1 LHDRHNSF
9 AAVLI
14 GIAGWLVPGA
24 GHLLL
29 RMWTRGL
36 GVFAMVAALA
46 WTGIALRGRMFT
58 FTTDDFFD
66 LLGFFADC
74 GAGSFFYFAM
84 KYNNGGPDVAHAAGD
99 YGTRFFAAAGV
110 LNVLAAVDA
119 YRLARGDEQD
129 DEDES
134 QQSEMSPASGA
145 ESAAG
150 PASTQDG
157 ADPAS
162 QPQLDPAATAAT
174 ALAGDST
181 PETSSSA
188 SPSNATTGSPL
199 PRAQEPSRE

>member
-1 LHDRHNSF
+1 MQASRHNSF
-9 AAVLI
+9 LALLI

-29 RMWTRGL
+29 RMWTRAL

-46 WTGIALRGRMFT
+46 WTGIALRGRLFT

-66 LLGFFADC
+66 LLGFLADC

-134 QQSEMSPASGA
+134 EQSEASLASGA
-145 ESAAG
+145 ESAGG
-150 PASTQDG
+150 PASTQNG
-157 ADPAS
+157 ADPTS
-162 QPQLDPAATAAT
+162 QLQLDSDASSAA
-174 ALAGDST
+174 AGDST
-181 PETSSSA
+181 PVAASPESA
-188 SPSNATTGSPL
+188 SNASAGSPGL
-199 PRAQEPSRE
+199 PAQEPPRK

>member
-1 LHDRHNSF
+1 MQASRHNSF
-9 AAVLI
+9 LALLI

-36 GVFAMVAALA
+36 GVFATVAALA
-46 WTGIALRGRMFT
+46 WTGIALRGRLFT

-66 LLGFFADC
+66 LLGFLADC

-134 QQSEMSPASGA
+134 EPSEASPASRA

-150 PASTQDG
+150 PVSAQRG

-162 QPQLDPAATAAT
+162 QLQLDLGASAAPA
-174 ALAGDST
+174 
-181 PETSSSA
+181 PEPPSSA
-188 SPSNATTGSPL
+188 SAEADAQRPP
-199 PRAQEPSRE
+199 AQEPPRE

>member
-1 LHDRHNSF
+1 LQASRHNSF
-9 AAVLI
+9 LALLI

-36 GVFAMVAALA
+36 GVLAMVGALA
-46 WTGIALRGRMFT
+46 WTGIALRGRLFT
-58 FTTDDFFD
+58 FTADDFFD

-134 QQSEMSPASGA
+134 EAMPAAGDAAQQPPATEDAEGAAGTASQLPPGSGA
-145 ESAAG
+145 SAA
-150 PASTQDG
+150 P
-157 ADPAS
+157 
-162 QPQLDPAATAAT
+162 
-174 ALAGDST
+174 AGDST
-181 PETSSSA
+181 PETSSSETA
-188 SPSNATTGSPL
+188 SSASADSPH
-199 PRAQEPSRE
+199 PPAQEPPRE